1 MPDRALTC
9 SRIVPSTMP
18 SKPAWFPRLPEILD
32 VIVYSMDT
40 SYLDRQAVEHLGTVT
55 LTGIHSSSMRNQFWP
70 ARTISDLAV
79 MSISGTYRKSVNLT
93 VPSHGR
99 LARRGPVARRSIT
112 PRIRARSTVLHG
124 AFSRLLNERRSR

>member
-32 VIVYSMDT
+32 VIVYSMDA

-55 LTGIHSSSMRNQFWP
+55 LPEVTLHRCEIN
-70 ARTISDLAV
+70 
-79 MSISGTYRKSVNLT
+79 SGQHEQSAT
-93 VPSHGR
+93 
-99 LARRGPVARRSIT
+99 
-112 PRIRARSTVLHG
+112 
-124 AFSRLLNERRSR
+124 